1 MSHVECYV
9 SPFHFRCKDC
19 SLTAGERFRARL
31 SADITSLTVSSF
43 PRHHVDELYNRY
55 DAHEQS
61 ASRICFYVLI
71 IQHCTIRKRHPVED
85 KSGARTCLCVLCA
98 RVCAR
103 VWLGVCACGICASA
117 CIFVRTAILKSLVI
131 EIVPADWKLANS

>member
-31 SADITSLTVSSF
+31 SADTTSLTVSSF

-55 DAHEQS
+55 DAHDQS

-71 IQHCTIRKRHPVED
+71 VQHCTIRIRHPVEE
-85 KSGARTCLCVLCA
+85 KSGAHTCLCVLCA
-98 RVCAR
+98 RVCAW
-103 VWLGVCACGICASA
+103 VWLGVC
-117 CIFVRTAILKSLVI
+117 VRVVYVRARVYL
-131 EIVPADWKLANS
+131 